1 MPGFNWWLIKKA
13 CTPFVTSLLSCS
25 GTGWTS
31 TTGRAGRWL
40 EQSWSGRA
48 GRRPWSGWWE
58 RPSQSSEGFLEPVWQ
73 QWSSVLSSSSC
84 SASSHSASFVKPI
97 ISTVLLKT
105 INTIKQELCWFTCL
119 FPVLN
124 IHKTHYEVIFA
135 RPRSQRKTMWS
146 PGVSSAHLLVL
157 ISFLS
162 TKAACKIWG
171 GPGGCHSLDGWGT
184 RESSASPS
192 PPSFSLPLPPPSA
205 RQAVGWCR
213 CNRSW
218 SPSDS
223 LVSWRRSEGWRSWST
238 SSRL

>member
-1 MPGFNWWLIKKA
+1 MYAG
-13 CTPFVTSLLSCS
+13 VTSLLSCS

-40 EQSWSGRA
+40 EPSWSGRA
-48 GRRPWSGWWE
+48 GRRSWSGWSE

-73 QWSSVLSSSSC
+73 QWSLLSSSSSF

-105 INTIKQELCWFTCL
+105 INTVKQELCRFTHL

-124 IHKTHYEVIFA
+124 IHKTHYAVILPGLDH
-135 RPRSQRKTMWS
+135 RGKPCGLQ
-146 PGVSSAHLLVL
+146 GVSSAHFLVL
-157 ISFLS
+157 IFFLS

-171 GPGGCHSLDGWGT
+171 GPGWCHSLDGWGT
-184 RESSASPS
+184 RETSASPS
-192 PPSFSLPLPPPSA
+192 PPSFSLLLPPPSA
-205 RQAVGWCR
+205 QQAVGWCR
-213 CNRSW
+213 YNRSW